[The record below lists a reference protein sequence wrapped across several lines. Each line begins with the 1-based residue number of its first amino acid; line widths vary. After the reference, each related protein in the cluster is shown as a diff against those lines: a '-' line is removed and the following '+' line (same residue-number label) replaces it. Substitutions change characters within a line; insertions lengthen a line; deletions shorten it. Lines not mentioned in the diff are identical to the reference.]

1 MFFRPFQLHSIFD
14 VSSFEHLVGLH
25 LRKGG
30 CKMNLDFSNLLNTV
44 YELLTVYGLRVI
56 AAVVIFIVGRWV
68 ALGVAKLIKRI
79 MLKSNVDET
88 LVSFVR
94 NLSYIALLAFVV
106 IAALNQL
113 GIQTASFIAVLGA
126 AGLAIGLA
134 LQGSLGNFAAG
145 VLMIIF
151 KPFKVGD
158 FIEGGGVAGTV
169 EKIEIF
175 TTQLKTPDNKTI
187 IIPNAKITADNITN
201 FNVKGT
207 RRVDFVFGIG
217 YGDDIDKARRIIK
230 EIIDQD
236 ERVMKEPEPAI
247 VVSELADSSVNFT
260 VRAWTSA
267 ADYWSFYFNT
277 IENVKKQFDA
287 QGVNIPF
294 PQRDVH
300 IYEHKEG

>member
-1 MFFRPFQLHSIFD
+1 MEMDPSKLIA
-14 VSSFEHLVGLH
+14 
-25 LRKGG
+25 K
-30 CKMNLDFSNLLNTV
+30 V

-56 AAVVIFIVGRWV
+56 AAIIIFIVGRWV
-68 ALGVAKLIKRI
+68 ALGVAKIIKGL
-79 MLKSNVDET
+79 MVKSNVDET

-126 AGLAIGLA
+126 AGLAVGLA

-158 FIEGGGVAGTV
+158 YIEGAGTAGIV

-175 TTQLKTPDNKTI
+175 TTQLKTPDNKTVI
-187 IIPNAKITADNITN
+187 VPNAKITGDNITN
-201 FNVKGT
+201 FTAKGT

-217 YGDDIDKARRIIK
+217 YDDDIDKARSIIK
-230 EIIDQD
+230 EIIDHD
-236 ERVMKEPEPAI
+236 ERVIKEPAPMI

-260 VRAWTSA
+260 VRAWTTSD
-267 ADYWSFYFNT
+267 DYWSFYFDT
-277 IENVKKQFDA
+277 TENVKKQFDA
-287 QGVNIPF
+287 QGVSIPF

-300 IYEHKEG
+300 LYEHK

>member
-1 MFFRPFQLHSIFD
+1 MEWD
-14 VSSFEHLVGLH
+14 VSKL
-25 LRKGG
+25 
-30 CKMNLDFSNLLNTV
+30 LDTI
-44 YELLTVYGLRVI
+44 YGLLTVYGLRVI

-68 ALGVAKLIKRI
+68 AKGVANVIKRI
-79 MLKSNVDET
+79 MLKSKVDET

-126 AGLAIGLA
+126 AGLAVGLA

-158 FIEGGGVAGTV
+158 FIEGAGVAGTV
-169 EKIEIF
+169 EQIEIF

-187 IIPNAKITADNITN
+187 IIPNAKLTGDNITN
-201 FNVKGT
+201 FTIKGT

-217 YGDDIDKARRIIK
+217 YGDDIDKARAIIK

-236 ERVMKEPEPAI
+236 ERVMKEPEPVI
-247 VVSELADSSVNFT
+247 VVSELGDSSVNFT
-260 VRAWTSA
+260 VRAWTTVG
-267 ADYWSFYFNT
+267 DYWSFYFDT
-277 IENVKKQFDA
+277 VENVKKQFDA
-287 QGVNIPF
+287 QGVSIPF